1 VSLITLAVLYGCVF
15 EPKLSRR
22 LFLIFVAIPIAVVAN
37 AFRIVGAGI
46 LGSYWRGAAEGFV
59 HLFSG
64 VVIFICSLVLLLTL
78 HSAMRWLGKS
88 APVGP
93 S

>member
-1 VSLITLAVLYGCVF
+1 MF

-37 AFRIVGAGI
+37 AFRIVGAGV

-64 VVIFICSLVLLLTL
+64 VVIFIGCS
-78 HSAMRWLGKS
+78 HSTQLCVGS
-88 APVGP
+88 ANLPRSGP
-93 S
+93 HEL